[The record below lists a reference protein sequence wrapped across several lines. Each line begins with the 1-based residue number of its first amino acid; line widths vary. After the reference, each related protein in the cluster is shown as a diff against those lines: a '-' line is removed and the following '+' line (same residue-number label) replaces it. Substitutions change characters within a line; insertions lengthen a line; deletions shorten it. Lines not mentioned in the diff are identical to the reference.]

1 LRAHRER
8 PRRRT
13 AEQRDEVAAFHSI
26 TSSAVARSV
35 GGTSRPRTFAVLMPT
50 CAEFVNPPIWPSY
63 KQTIGTLAC
72 GLASCTPLPAIGD
85 GP

>member
-1 LRAHRER
+1 MF
-8 PRRRT
+8 RRIRFLGFYT
-13 AEQRDEVAAFHSI
+13 EICRWL
-26 TSSAVARSV
+26 T
-35 GGTSRPRTFAVLMPT
+35 T

-63 KQTIGTLAC
+63 KRTIGTLAC